1 MVGEQALLLIFLPIH
16 DESRLARL
24 ESAAD
29 VESLTRGLLH
39 RVEVAT
45 VGLLIVLCCKANE
58 ETVTQ
63 LASELCPRQGGRG
76 LAGVGSEE

>member
-16 DESRLARL
+16 DESWL

-29 VESLTRGLLH
+29 VENLTRGLLH

-45 VGLLIVLCCKANE
+45 EGLLIVLCRKANE
-58 ETVTQ
+58 ETVAQ
-63 LASELCPRQGGRG
+63 LASELRPRQGGCG
-76 LAGVGSEE
+76 FAGVGSKE